1 MVTVD
6 SENKTRIVCQALLR
20 HERTDCFE
28 FVLEQYTKLRHGV
41 PPEVIFTDA
50 DKAMT
55 AAIQEVCPLA
65 LHLYCI
71 WHTIQNIIK
80 RCTSVLQG
88 RFAEMLDHF
97 KKA

>member
-1 MVTVD
+1 TW
-6 SENKTRIVCQALLR
+6 Q
-20 HERTDCFE
+20 
-28 FVLEQYTKLRHGV
+28 
-41 PPEVIFTDA
+41 VIFTDA

-97 KKA
+97 KKAAY